1 MSVNAAYNYKQE
13 IRLSPDCSQSFR
25 KSSISISSSI
35 EGTFIWSLKM
45 ALRDW
50 CKNNLFAE
58 NPFAYF
64 LSVLSCIGVYSNV
77 W

>member
-25 KSSISISSSI
+25 KSFISISSSI

-45 ALRDW
+45 ALRD
-50 CKNNLFAE
+50 
-58 NPFAYF
+58 
-64 LSVLSCIGVYSNV
+64 
-77 W
+77 